1 MENGPPNQTLSRTV
15 CSAPDRLP
23 VLPTLPVGG
32 GRQEPLAKTPL
43 RDQTILES
51 EPVRHMIQTTW
62 NALPHRFPTI
72 ELDEFVIMPNHV
84 HGIIWIVGAPLG
96 APQIANPGSK
106 QGAAS
111 SAPTLAL
118 ARVIRAFKSISAIA
132 INQHFHRQGNP
143 VWQRNYYEHIIRTEE
158 DLNRI
163 RQYIQDNPDNWE
175 KDPERVKLP

>member
-1 MENGPPNQTLSRTV
+1 
-15 CSAPDRLP
+15 
-23 VLPTLPVGG
+23 
-32 GRQEPLAKTPL
+32 
-43 RDQTILES
+43 
-51 EPVRHMIQTTW
+51 MIQTTW

-111 SAPTLAL
+111 SAPTL

>member
-15 CSAPDRLP
+15 CSAPDRP
-23 VLPTLPVGG
+23 PAPPTLPVGG

-111 SAPTLAL
+111 SAPTLA
-118 ARVIRAFKSISAIA
+118 RVIRAFKSISAIA

-163 RQYIQDNPDNWE
+163 RQYIQDNSDNWE
-175 KDPERVKLP
+175 KDTERVKLT

>member
-1 MENGPPNQTLSRTV
+1 MRYDSFQHHRRSIRLKAYDYSTEGAYFVTICTQSREY
-15 CSAPDRLP
+15 S
-23 VLPTLPVGG
+23 
-32 GRQEPLAKTPL
+32 
-43 RDQTILES
+43 LES

-111 SAPTLAL
+111 SPPTLAL